1 MGWDFSIGLDHLN
14 NQVNRALRNV
24 GATEAKM
31 TTDPQR
37 LFAAKAEGRTYDDFI
52 EVWFVATAPVSKGR
66 FIGVIIF
73 DADVEAKV
81 EMLADAG
88 ELIFDETRDKVYNP
102 SSRLV
107 QCWGRKVMETQMLP
121 AYYGCPLEYFDKVP
135 ARSDAEEKWRKDVRR
150 IASADD

>member
-14 NQVNRALRNV
+14 NQANRALRNV

-31 TTDPQR
+31 ATTPQK

-52 EVWFVATAPVSKGR
+52 EVWFIATSPVSKER
-66 FIGVIIF
+66 FIGVILF
-73 DADVEAKV
+73 DADVDAKV

-88 ELIFDETRDKVYNP
+88 DLIFDETNDKAYSP

-107 QCWGRKVMETQMLP
+107 QCWGRKVMETTMLP
-121 AYYGCPLEYFDKVP
+121 SYYGCPLEYFDKVP
-135 ARSDAEEKWRKDVRR
+135 ARSDEEEQWREDVRQR
-150 IASADD
+150 ASADD

>member
-1 MGWDFSIGLDHLN
+1 MGWDYSIGLDHLN

-31 TTDPQR
+31 TTAPQR
-37 LFAAKAEGRTYDDFI
+37 LFAAKAENRTYDDFI
-52 EVWFVATAPVSKGR
+52 EVWFVATARVSRER
-66 FIGVIIF
+66 FIGVILF
-73 DADVEAKV
+73 DADVDAKV

-88 ELIFDETRDKVYNP
+88 EVIFDETNDKVYSP

-121 AYYGCPLEYFDKVP
+121 AYYRCPLHYFDKVP
-135 ARSDAEEKWRKDVRR
+135 ARSDEEEEWREDVRR
-150 IASADD
+150 RASADN

>member
-52 EVWFVATAPVSKGR
+52 EVWFVATAPVSKER
-66 FIGVIIF
+66 FIGVILF
-73 DADVEAKV
+73 DADVDAKV

-88 ELIFDETRDKVYNP
+88 DLIYDELNDRAYSP

-107 QCWGRKVMETQMLP
+107 QCWGRKAMETTMLP

-135 ARSDAEEKWRKDVRR
+135 ARSDEEEQWRDDVRR
-150 IASADD
+150 RASVDN

>member
-14 NQVNRALRNV
+14 NQANRALRNV

-52 EVWFVATAPVSKGR
+52 EVWFVATAPTSRER
-66 FIGVIIF
+66 FIGVILF
-73 DADVEAKV
+73 DADVDAKS

-88 ELIFDETRDKVYNP
+88 DLIFDETNDRTYSP
-102 SSRLV
+102 SSLLV
-107 QCWGRKVMETQMLP
+107 QCWGRKVLETTMLP

-135 ARSDAEEKWRKDVRR
+135 ARGDEEEQWRDDVRR
-150 IASADD
+150 KASAGN